1 MCYCTALRKATRRVS
16 VLYDRYL
23 ARSGLTAGQ
32 YSILSEIQSQAAPP
46 SLSTLAQALV
56 MDRTALSHTLQPL
69 ERDGL
74 IRFSADSGDRRIR
87 LVHLTALGRKRAAA
101 AAAAWLQAQAHFSRV
116 FGEHQ
121 ATALRAILTMA
132 ANTELGDILAEGAQD

>member
-1 MCYCTALRKATRRVS
+1 MV
-16 VLYDRYL
+16 YDRYL

-32 YSILSEIQSQAAPP
+32 YSILSEIESQATPP

-74 IRFSADSGDRRIR
+74 IRFSADSADRRVR
-87 LVHLTALGRKRAAA
+87 LVHLSALGRKRAAVA
-101 AAAAWLQAQAHFSRV
+101 EAAWRQAQTHFSRV

-121 ATALRAILTMA
+121 ATALRALLTMA
-132 ANTELGDILAEGAQD
+132 ASTEFGDILAEDAPD